1 VSSHHHSQSS
11 PSDNLNPPREPRTT
25 GESRQAPPIDRRDS
39 QVPHRGAT
47 APAEN
52 LASAGSQAIT
62 GSSQKTHGKLN
73 SMLKEEI
80 CRLIADG
87 HTLFDVAGI
96 VGVSR
101 SAIYR
106 ERRRDP
112 QFKMQL
118 SQKRHSIAHL
128 CLNTMHDAAAK
139 KWQAAERFFK
149 LVYPDRYHY
158 RPRMISEKQHEKV
171 LAEMIKIFSS
181 VATPEQML
189 KLDRLFNSPGKPRM
203 PEVQT

>member
-1 VSSHHHSQSS
+1 MTSHQQAGGYMQ
-11 PSDNLNPPREPRTT
+11 PREHHAPS
-25 GESRQAPPIDRRDS
+25 EPWPMPPIDRLDP
-39 QVPHRGAT
+39 QVEQSGAT
-47 APAEN
+47 MVPKDFTPAS
-52 LASAGSQAIT
+52 LPKKSRR
-62 GSSQKTHGKLN
+62 KLDPP
-73 SMLKEEI
+73 MKEEI
-80 CRLIADG
+80 CRLVAGG
-87 HTLFDVAGI
+87 HTLFEAACI
-96 VGVSR
+96 VGVNR
-101 SAIYR
+101 RTVLR
-106 ERRRDP
+106 EKQRDP
-112 QFKMQL
+112 LFKMQL
-118 SQKRHSIAHL
+118 SQKRNSIAHL